1 MQSGLSGH
9 RKKRQR
15 KLPFSLIIPPVPD
28 SATPVMP
35 GRGGCTEEEWLARRV
50 ANADFLPPSD
60 RVQFP

>member
-1 MQSGLSGH
+1 
-9 RKKRQR
+9 
-15 KLPFSLIIPPVPD
+15 LIIPPVPD